1 MDTVQAILKI
11 NPAAKVSVIKKQ
23 GEEEV
28 ITWLDGTAEISTAD
42 IDAKKVEFTY
52 VEPRDTQYPSLKEFA
67 EAYTEKEILGDTT
80 KWDEYVIKYNKVR
93 SDNPK

>member
-11 NPAAKVSVIKKQ
+11 NPSAKVNVTKRQ

-42 IDAKKVEFTY
+42 IDAKKAEFAY
-52 VEPRDTQYPSLKEFA
+52 VELRERAYPSWEDQLDMQ
-67 EAYTEKEILGDTT
+67 YHD
-80 KWDEYVIKYNKVR
+80 KVNGT
-93 SDNPK
+93 STWQDAIQAVKDANPK